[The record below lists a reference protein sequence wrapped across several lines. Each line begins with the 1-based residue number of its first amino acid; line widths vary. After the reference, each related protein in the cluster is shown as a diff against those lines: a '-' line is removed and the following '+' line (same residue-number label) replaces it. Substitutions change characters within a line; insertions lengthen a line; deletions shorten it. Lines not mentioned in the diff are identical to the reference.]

1 MAKPHE
7 NQIYIVSLSEELD
20 SIEKLKNNKYSM
32 PVGHRYLSYPPEYMG
47 FRYDCKLQRISH
59 VDKVGYFYD
68 SRGFLNFEFE
78 LGPNL
83 LDPSVCIKPG
93 KGIQDARKW
102 VDFDLLFEPGTTIVK
117 AAHKTKL
124 RHSNN

>member
-1 MAKPHE
+1 MHIFIDWLTYAHE
-7 NQIYIVSLSEELD
+7 RALFKYKEDIEILNYNHLSDE
-20 SIEKLKNNKYSM
+20 SRNTIKIEKERLEKSI
-32 PVGHRYLSYPPEYMG
+32 REYDI
-47 FRYDCKLQRISH
+47 FIK
-59 VDKVGYFYD
+59 
-68 SRGFLNFEFE
+68 
-78 LGPNL
+78 GPNL